1 MIMASRQT
9 VSPGPCAPLVREAM
23 EHLATQQVVQRLW
36 DADASLWSR
45 DPAVQAA
52 IRQRLGWLTIAHVM
66 AGQLPVVSQAAQE
79 LREAGF
85 SHALLLGMGGS
96 GLFPEVCRHTLG
108 VRERALDLA
117 VLDSTDPAA
126 IRAHRSRGPLE
137 RLLVI
142 VSSKSGTTSEV
153 NALAAYWYEALKAAG
168 KDPGRQCLAITD
180 AGTPLEARARELG
193 FRRVFAHGPGRGLE
207 VGGRFSALTYFG
219 LVPATLMGVDVG
231 RLVQRAQE
239 MLACCGPDRDLSENP
254 AVQLGAL
261 LGALAKAGRDKL
273 TLLCSPLQERF
284 GVWVEQLI
292 AESLGKQG
300 RGIVPIYGE
309 PMSDAAAYGR
319 DRVFVEL
326 QSGSQR
332 HDDLA
337 RQADALEQ
345 AGHPVVRVQWDD
357 PYDLGGEIVKWGLAT
372 AVAGSQLEINPF
384 DEPDVKASK
393 DRTSLMLEQFTREG
407 RWPGRPS
414 ASCRDDGLTVYA
426 AKPPHPVA
434 DPVEWLRAFV
444 RGLRP
449 GDYVAVLSFL
459 PRLPAADEAVASL
472 RARLAER
479 LEVPTMLG
487 VGPRYLH
494 STGQLYKGG
503 PNTGAFLLL
512 TADESEDLP
521 IPGEPFSFGVLK
533 QAQALG
539 DFEIMQERGRRVLRI
554 HLAGALDQALARLAR
569 LLDEVT

>member
-1 MIMASRQT
+1 
-9 VSPGPCAPLVREAM
+9 VRAAIER
-23 EHLATQQVVQRLW
+23 LAAGQFVRRLW
-36 DADASLWSR
+36 DADASLWTR
-45 DPAVQAA
+45 DPTVQAA
-52 IRQRLGWLTIAHVM
+52 IRTRLGWLTIAHAM
-66 AGQLPVVSQAAQE
+66 AGQLPVISQAAQE

-108 VRERALDLA
+108 RGERALDVT

-126 IRAHRSRGPLE
+126 IRAHQCRGPLE
-137 RLLVI
+137 RLVVI

-153 NALAAYWYEALKAAG
+153 HALLAYFYEMLKAAR

-193 FRRVFAHGPGRGLE
+193 FRRVFAHGPGMGAE

-219 LVPATLMGVDVG
+219 LVPAALMGVDVG
-231 RLVQRAQE
+231 RIVQRAQE
-239 MLACCGPDRDLSENP
+239 MLAVCGPDRDMAENP
-254 AVQLGAL
+254 AAQLGAL

-273 TLLCSPLQERF
+273 TLLCGPLQERF

-300 RGIVPIYGE
+300 RGIVPIHGE
-309 PMSDAAAYGR
+309 PMKDAASYGR

-326 QSGSQR
+326 QVGSQR

-345 AGHPVVRVQWDD
+345 AGHPVVRVRWDD
-357 PYDLGGEIVKWGLAT
+357 PYDLGGEVVKWCLAT

-384 DEPDVKASK
+384 DEPDVQVSK
-393 DRTSLMLEQFTREG
+393 DRTSLMLEQFTRAG
-407 RWPGRPS
+407 RWPERPF
-414 ASCRDDGLTVYA
+414 ASCRDDGLTLYA
-426 AKPPHPVA
+426 ATPPHPVA
-434 DPVEWLRAFV
+434 SPVEWLRAFV

-459 PRLPAADEAVASL
+459 PRLPMVDEAVASL

-479 LEVPTMLG
+479 LEAPTMLG
-487 VGPRYLH
+487 FGPRYLH

-512 TADESEDLP
+512 TADEDDDLP
-521 IPGEPFSFGVLK
+521 IPGQPFSFGILK

-539 DFEIMQERGRRVLRI
+539 DVEIMQERGRRVLRI
-554 HLAGALDQALARLAR
+554 HLAGALDQALTRLAR
-569 LLDEVT
+569 LLDDAT